1 MQAEGVAGEL
11 AASQE
16 EVAVRSQQANKSMAE
31 AAATQEAVV
40 AMRVQLMV
48 EAQKTQ
54 VGGQGEEREQGRR
67 EGKGWTGGWAG
78 GGCNEGAV
86 HGRGAKDAGGW

>member
-1 MQAEGVAGEL
+1 M
-11 AASQE
+11 
-16 EVAVRSQQANKSMAE
+16 RSQQANKSMAE

-54 VGGQGEEREQGRR
+54 VGGQGGQGSGG
-67 EGKGWTGGWAG
+67 EGKGMS
-78 GGCNEGAV
+78 
-86 HGRGAKDAGGW
+86 GRGRG